1 MGLKRI
7 AMVDLPSGGDYEHAD
22 VHLPS
27 GRVYLANTA
36 LDQIEVLDGQ
46 GASHLG
52 SIAGCAGGS
61 GLLAVGDA
69 VVAAA
74 RGSGELHS
82 VALDGEPDVVLVDSR
97 RACAY
102 VCVGEPP
109 TLHVVDLADR
119 AMRKAIS
126 TGAGAKTAAL
136 AAERHLL
143 YVFLPKAG
151 QAWVYAL

>member
-7 AMVDLPSGGDYEHAD
+7 AMVDLPSGGDYDHAD
-22 VHLPS
+22 VHLPN
-27 GRVYLANTA
+27 GRVYLANT
-36 LDQIEVLDGQ
+36 
-46 GASHLG
+46 
-52 SIAGCAGGS
+52 
-61 GLLAVGDA
+61 
-69 VVAAA
+69 
-74 RGSGELHS
+74 
-82 VALDGEPDVVLVDSR
+82 ALDGEPDVVLVDAR

-102 VCVGEPP
+102 VCVGDPP
-109 TLHVVDLADR
+109 TLHVVDLAER

-136 AAERHLL
+136 DAERHLL